1 MLYGNY
7 GKDFQYTVQAV
18 GLHFCTWH
26 LPRYAMHHAEEITGE
41 DMKTQAK
48 FNEFWNQKYVTPQN

>member
-7 GKDFQYTVQAV
+7 GKDFQYTVKAV

-26 LPRYAMHHAEEITGE
+26 LPRYAMHHAEGITGE

-48 FNEFWNQKYVTPQN
+48 FNEF